1 RCSRVKSG
9 STRGA
14 TCDGRSR
21 GRRSYAAGM
30 RLPRVAI
37 LVSTLVA
44 WIVPSGLAMWLDVE
58 RFVHPYLAA
67 PAPGDYE
74 REPSFQRLFFVIRFG
89 WLLGLVLVV
98 VLAVQVGLLRRIEPA
113 RADRV
118 P

>member
-1 RCSRVKSG
+1 
-9 STRGA
+9 
-14 TCDGRSR
+14 
-21 GRRSYAAGM
+21 M

-74 REPSFQRLFFVIRFG
+74 RDPSFQRLFFVIRFG
-89 WLLGLVLVV
+89 WLLEPRPSVDSAPAQL
-98 VLAVQVGLLRRIEPA
+98 GLLDAIKIKIWMAIRLLKRLRPPGKYGLT
-113 RADRV
+113 RGNR